1 MTRPEIGEKLR
12 QVMKESVRK
21 ELDWQNVTENSRIAE
36 LGFDSLSILDLVYDV
51 QQAFAIDFDAEE
63 LVGVRTVDDLVSFLE
78 ARLQ

>member
-1 MTRPEIGEKLR
+1 MTRQEIGEKLR

-21 ELDWQNVTENSRIAE
+21 ELDWQTVTETSQIAE

-51 QQAFAIDFDAEE
+51 QQAFSMDFDAEE
-63 LVGVRTVDDLVSFLE
+63 LTGVRTVGDLVSFLE

>member
-63 LVGVRTVDDLVSFLE
+63 LVGVRTVGDLVSFLE